1 MSFCPKCR
9 YEYQSGVM
17 VCPDC
22 NETLVDH
29 LQPTAVVA
37 QSPDE
42 SWVAVGA
49 VRSTV
54 KAELAKGSL
63 DSNNIPSV
71 ILSTSFGAYGKFA
84 DYSSQHPLSSGN
96 GNIIMVPREYR
107 EEAEI
112 LLEGI
117 LGDDYEPPGVRET

>member
-17 VCPDC
+17 ICPDC

-37 QSPDE
+37 QNPDD

-49 VRSTV
+49 VSSTV

-63 DSNNIPSV
+63 DSSNIPSV
-71 ILSTSFGAYGKFA
+71 ILSSSFGAYGKFA
-84 DYSSQHPLSSGN
+84 DFSSQQFLGKN
-96 GNIIMVPREYR
+96 EGNIIMVPREYL

-117 LGDDYEPPGVRET
+117 LGDDYESPSVS